1 MPYEFGNAQHI
12 GRRETQQDAF
22 GFSDPAD
29 AGFTAHGGFLAVVA
43 DGMGGLAHGDLASR
57 TAVQSFLGAYAA
69 KPVGEPVAGALARS
83 LQTANQAVR
92 AAQANAGA
100 DELGTT
106 LVAAVLAADGLH
118 WISAGDSA
126 LYLLRAG
133 ELTQLNAPHVYGRQ
147 LDQAAAAGRISA
159 EAAAED
165 PQREALTSYLGLAA
179 LTEVDAS
186 VRPLPLAPG
195 DTLLLASD
203 GLFKTVPETEIA
215 AESPVSLQDL
225 CERLVERT
233 LARQVSI
240 QDNVTVLAVR
250 IAAESAPV
258 VTPPEPGLGLLE
270 PLPVRRGRRS
280 LRWAM
285 ILLVLLAG
293 LGGAGW
299 TLWSRRDTTPGA
311 SAGGS
316 GSRRD
321 TSNLPDPFQPAPAS
335 PEAPP
340 QIPDASRPP
349 EPPRDVQPQD
359 TKPEPPKPAEIGP
372 DPRRPRPGA
381 RR

>member
-22 GFSDPAD
+22 AFSDPAD
-29 AGFTAHGGFLAVVA
+29 AAFTAHGGFLAVVA

-69 KPVGEPVAGALARS
+69 KPVGEPVAAALARS

-92 AAQANAGA
+92 AAQAAAGA
-100 DELGTT
+100 EELGTT

-147 LDQAAAAGRISA
+147 LDQAAAEGRITA
-159 EAAAED
+159 QAAAED

-203 GLFKTVPETEIA
+203 GLFKTVPEADIA
-215 AESPVSLQDL
+215 AESPARLQDL
-225 CERLVERT
+225 CETLVEKT
-233 LARQVSI
+233 LARQVSV

-250 IAAESAPV
+250 AA
-258 VTPPEPGLGLLE
+258 PEPAPAVALPDAGLGLLE
-270 PLPVRRGRRS
+270 PLPVRRGRSS

-299 TLWSRRDTTPGA
+299 TVWSNRDTTPAASGGGA
-311 SAGGS
+311 GA
-316 GSRRD
+316 RRD
-321 TSNLPDPFQPAPAS
+321 TSNLPDPFQPAPP
-335 PEAPP
+335 PEAPGDP
-340 QIPDASRPP
+340 KPP
-349 EPPRDVQPQD
+349 EPQPEEI
-359 TKPEPPKPAEIGP
+359 KPEQPKPVPIGP
-372 DPRRPRPGA
+372 DVRRPLPGA